1 MADQRPPLSDLQ
13 GKVLAYLVKFLQMN
27 DQLPT
32 NAKIAEAFGWA
43 SSNSADTHLKA
54 LEKKGY
60 LARNE
65 LHHLMLADRPAAR
78 VSCINLDHLSE
89 ADLAGLR
96 QQLLNSRAGIM
107 LTTTTFEEVA
117 RVTVKPNPE
126 MQSAPGVLRDRIHQN
141 LAAMD
146 TTVACLMG
154 CVADD
159 DAEYSLERCSDLM
172 SQTRGLIGMLEAAVA
187 RGVVVS
193 KEVAHG

>member
-1 MADQRPPLSDLQ
+1 MNTTTQRPPLSDLQ
-13 GKVLAYLVKFLQMN
+13 GKVLAYLVKFLQIN

-65 LHHLMLADRPAAR
+65 LHHLMLADRPA
-78 VSCINLDHLSE
+78 
-89 ADLAGLR
+89 LAQAPG
-96 QQLLNSRAGIM
+96 A
-107 LTTTTFEEVA
+107 
-117 RVTVKPNPE
+117 VKPNPE
-126 MQSAPGVLRDRIHQN
+126 MQSAPGVLRDRISQN

-146 TTVACLMG
+146 TTVASIMD

-159 DAEYSLERCSDLM
+159 DAEYSLALCSNLM